1 VDSRP
6 RAYWEHVWNTRPPTW
21 RKQLRPGTSK
31 GWSEAKKSDP
41 VASNSTL
48 TRKLYSPGAT
58 DSSIV
63 TPKS

>member
-6 RAYWEHVWNTRPPTW
+6 RAYWESVWNTRPLAW
-21 RKQLRPGTSK
+21 RKQLRPGISK
-31 GWSEAKKSDP
+31 SWSEAKKSDP
-41 VASNSTL
+41 MASDSAL
-48 TRKLYSPGAT
+48 VRKLYSPGAT